1 MIVARQFCEPPFH
14 SSGFFLPKPLYSVQA
29 PIALRTG
36 GPPVFRF
43 VPQASRSPWSP
54 VPRLGR
60 MNVHGP
66 NFHQSQRTDRLF
78 LFPKPVRKKNR
89 FTLIF
94 IVTVL
99 LATISLRTSAAS
111 AATLNAKPDSL
122 SFGNVTVGE
131 NSAKTITLTNSG
143 ITNVTISRVSV
154 SGRGFY
160 TSGLTTPLKL
170 SAGQSISFA
179 AHFAPV
185 TTGAVPGSIAIT
197 SDASDRSLTIGL
209 SGTGVQGHL
218 SVTPPN
224 VGFGDVV
231 MGENSSKTLRLDNT
245 GNGTVTIYRVSVSG
259 RGYTSGFATPL
270 KLSAG
275 QSISFA
281 AHFAPVTTGEVPG
294 SIAIT
299 SDASDR
305 SLTIGLS
312 GTGVQGHLSVTPPS
326 VGFGNVVM
334 GENSSKTLRL
344 DNTGNGTVTIY
355 RVSVSGRGY
364 TSGFATPLKLSAGQR

>member
-1 MIVARQFCEPPFH
+1 MIVARQFCEPAFH
-14 SSGFFLPKPLYSVQA
+14 SSGYFLPKPLYSVQV
-29 PIALRTG
+29 PIALGTG

-78 LFPKPVRKKNR
+78 LFPKPVCKKNR

-94 IVTVL
+94 IVAVL

-122 SFGNVTVGE
+122 TFGNVTVGD
-131 NSAKTITLTNSG
+131 NSTKTITLTNSG

-154 SGRGFY
+154 SGRGY
-160 TSGLTTPLKL
+160 TSGLTTP
-170 SAGQSISFA
+170 F
-179 AHFAPV
+179 
-185 TTGAVPGSIAIT
+185 
-197 SDASDRSLTIGL
+197 
-209 SGTGVQGHL
+209 
-218 SVTPPN
+218 
-224 VGFGDVV
+224 
-231 MGENSSKTLRLDNT
+231 
-245 GNGTVTIYRVSVSG
+245 
-259 RGYTSGFATPL
+259 

-299 SDASDR
+299 SNASDR

-312 GTGVQGHLSVTPPS
+312 GTGVQGRLSVTPPS
-326 VGFGNVVM
+326 VGFGDVVM
-334 GENSSKTLRL
+334 GQNSSKTLRL